1 MAQLK
6 VLLSTF
12 FLVLTAVTLVEC
24 FPGGAGTQACVTL
37 VPLHGTQPQPAPVP
51 YQITLSQSTFAPGD
65 QILVT
70 VDATP
75 GNTNVYR
82 GLALQARPAVG
93 STDTTGTFTILPND
107 QSNFR
112 FYDCADGSP
121 TGGVTHTNRN
131 DKSLPQ
137 RFLWTPSDGFTGDVQ
152 FRLTVVREFS
162 IFWTDI
168 PSAVLRLQ
176 QGNNLPVVTCP
187 GPVSVQSLPNNVG
200 NRATFLPT
208 CTDLD
213 QSDASLD
220 LTCSPASNSF
230 FPLGT
235 TPVVCICTDN
245 QGETDTCTIPVTINP
260 VLENTPPAITCP
272 GSVSVRSFQQIEG
285 NFVSWDAPICTDVDQ
300 PGINLAST
308 CEPASGSFFQG
319 LGTTVVT
326 CTCSDNQRATD
337 TCTISVTITS
347 FTDVNTLPVV
357 TCPGPVSVQSLPNN
371 VGNRATFLPT
381 CTDLD
386 QSDASLDLT
395 CSPASNSFFQLGT
408 TPVVCTCTDNQ
419 GATDTCTISV
429 TISPVGQ
436 GGVCDG
442 NPCFPNECRV
452 SLLSGP
458 DRYTCH
464 STTGAPCP
472 ER

>member
-162 IFWTDI
+162 TFWTDI
-168 PSAVLRLQ
+168 PSAVLRQGPVNTPPAVTCPPAVSVETLAIIDGNVVSWDDPVCTDIDQ
-176 QGNNLPVVTCP
+176 PGANLASTCTPASNTFFRGLGTTVVTCTCSDNQGATDTCTISVTITPIGGNNLPVVTCP
-187 GPVSVQSLPNNVG
+187 GPVSVVSLPNNIG
-200 NRATFLPT
+200 NRATFVPT

-213 QSDASLD
+213 QSDGSLD
-220 LTCSPASNSF
+220 
-230 FPLGT
+230 
-235 TPVVCICTDN
+235 
-245 QGETDTCTIPVTINP
+245 Q
-260 VLENTPPAITCP
+260 
-272 GSVSVRSFQQIEG
+272 
-285 NFVSWDAPICTDVDQ
+285 
-300 PGINLAST
+300 
-308 CEPASGSFFQG
+308 
-319 LGTTVVT
+319 
-326 CTCSDNQRATD
+326 
-337 TCTISVTITS
+337 
-347 FTDVNTLPVV
+347 
-357 TCPGPVSVQSLPNN
+357 
-371 VGNRATFLPT
+371 
-381 CTDLD
+381 
-386 QSDASLDLT
+386 T

-429 TISPVGQ
+429 MITRVDA

-464 STTGAPCP
+464 STMGAPCP
-472 ER
+472 GE